1 MKVSR
6 KKLNNKGFTLIE
18 LLAVVVIL
26 AIVMGIAISSGLLG
40 TVSNSRRTLLLSNA
54 KKSAVNL
61 NTWVSA
67 DMEVMDSSEK
77 KLGHDFSSATMNGEW
92 ICLNESLTINNG
104 GDSTTLMKALGLSSK
119 DIVVGTNFIAETKN
133 DDGVA
138 TGDPSCSAIRYD
150 SYNGGYELLLVA
162 SPDGKYYVAE
172 DKVHFAYSSASAIN
186 ESID

>member
-1 MKVSR
+1 MMKFSR

-26 AIVMGIAISSGLLG
+26 AIVMGVVISSGLLG
-40 TVSNSRRTLLLSNA
+40 SVSNSKRTLLLSNA
-54 KKSAVNL
+54 QKSAVNL

-67 DMEVMDSSEK
+67 DMNSSDK
-77 KLGHDFSSATMNGEW
+77 KLGNEFLSATMSGEW
-92 ICLNESLTINNG
+92 ICLNDDLIINNG
-104 GDSTTLMKALGLSSK
+104 GEPITLMKALGLSSK
-119 DIVVGTNFIAETKN
+119 DIVVGTSFIAEKKN

-138 TGDPSCSAIRYD
+138 IGDPSCSAIKYD
-150 SYNGGYELLLVA
+150 SNNGGYELLLVA
-162 SPDGKYYVAE
+162 SPNGKFYVPE